1 MMMDMKMVGI
11 VILLI
16 KIEIVDVL
24 NMAGSYET
32 GFSAG
37 YQSIER
43 NTYDSCELTI
53 EGEQV
58 YCPNNPDDSAATNS
72 YMMLA
77 IKYNLLSTEPTPK
90 SIIIPVVLKLL
101 ILKSGVLIMMI
112 QLSVKQLEIFVMQ
125 MGL

>member
-1 MMMDMKMVGI
+1 MI
-11 VILLI
+11 QL
-16 KIEIVDVL
+16 
-24 NMAGSYET
+24 
-32 GFSAG
+32 
-37 YQSIER
+37 
-43 NTYDSCELTI
+43 
-53 EGEQV
+53 
-58 YCPNNPDDSAATNS
+58 AANS

-101 ILKSGVLIMMI
+101 ILKGGVLIMMI